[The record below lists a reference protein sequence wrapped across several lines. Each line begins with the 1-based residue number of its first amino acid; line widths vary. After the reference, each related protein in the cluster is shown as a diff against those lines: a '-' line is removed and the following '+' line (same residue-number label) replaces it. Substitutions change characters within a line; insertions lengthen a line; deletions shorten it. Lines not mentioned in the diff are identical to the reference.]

1 MHEIAEHERSMRVSD
16 TSDVYELAL
25 LRKWRESCKSMA
37 SGHKKSFEIYKWL
50 DHACMGTGIMLSGCS
65 GICTIVLTASLVT
78 GPVIPIVAGVVSV
91 LVGSI
96 IALAKSGGFQEKM
109 LLHNQSAADYAEIAR
124 DIQQEYTLRELGKS
138 QYADVSEFIK
148 QVGERIDRLE
158 YTSLPEAC

>member
-1 MHEIAEHERSMRVSD
+1 MNLHDLPEVEVVSE
-16 TSDVYELAL
+16 TSDRDELGL
-25 LRKWRESCKSMA
+25 LRKWRENCKCMA
-37 SGHKKSFEIYKWL
+37 ANHRKSYEIYKWL

-65 GICTIVLTASLVT
+65 GICTIVLTASLIT

-96 IALAKSGGFQEKM
+96 VALAKSGGFQEKM